1 MPILGVINQKGGVGK
16 TTTAINLA
24 AALAML
30 NRRIL
35 LVDLDPQANASSG
48 IGITEPSLTV
58 YDVLIGK
65 ASARQVTTDTNIPN
79 LKILPASSD
88 LAGAAVEL
96 DATTDNMKLLSK
108 SLMAVRP
115 NYDFIIVD
123 SPPSVGS
130 LTLNSLAAADM
141 LIIPLQAEYYAL
153 EGIAKMTDTVERVKG
168 SLNPD
173 LSILGILITMYDNR
187 TKLSK
192 EVEDNVR
199 KHFGNLVFTSVIP
212 RNVRLAEAP
221 SYGQSVFE
229 FAADSQGAEAYKQLA
244 EEVLE
249 RVSRQA

>member
-24 AALAML
+24 AALTLL

-48 IGITEPSLTV
+48 MSIIDPAITV
-58 YDVLIGK
+58 YDVLMGK
-65 ASARQVTTDTNIPN
+65 ASARQATVESSLPN
-79 LKILPASSD
+79 LKILPATSD
-88 LAGAAVEL
+88 LAGAALDL
-96 DATTDNMKLLSK
+96 DATSDNMKLLSK
-108 SLMAVRP
+108 ALMAIRP
-115 NYDFIIVD
+115 NYDFIILD
-123 SPPSVGS
+123 SPPSVGA
-130 LTLNSLAAADM
+130 LTLNSLAAADK
-141 LIIPLQAEYYAL
+141 LVIPLQAEYYAL
-153 EGIAKMTDTVERVKG
+153 EGIAKMVDTVERVKA

-173 LSILGILITMYDNR
+173 LSILGILVTMYDNR

-199 KHFGNLVFTSVIP
+199 KHFGDLVFKSVIP

-229 FAADSQGAEAYKQLA
+229 FAAESQGAEAYKELA
-244 EEVLE
+244 LEVLE
-249 RVSRQA
+249 RVSR

>member
-1 MPILGVINQKGGVGK
+1 MPILGIINQKGGVGK

-48 IGITEPSLTV
+48 LGIVEPSLTI
-58 YDVLIGK
+58 YDVLVGE
-65 ASARQVTTDTNIPN
+65 ASARQVTANSSVPN
-79 LKILPASSD
+79 LKLLPASAD

-108 SLMAVRP
+108 SLLAVRP
-115 NYDFIIVD
+115 NYDFVIVD
-123 SPPSVGS
+123 SPPSVGA

-153 EGIAKMTDTVERVKG
+153 EGIAKMTETVDRVKA

-173 LSILGILITMYDNR
+173 LTILGILITMFDSR

-199 KHFGNLVFTSVIP
+199 KHFSDLVFKAVIP

-229 FAADSQGAEAYKQLA
+229 FAGDSQGAEAYKALA
-244 EEVLE
+244 VEVLE
-249 RVSRQA
+249 RVSSQA

>member
-48 IGITEPSLTV
+48 IGITHPSLTV

-65 ASARQVTTDTNIPN
+65 ASARQVTTETNIPN

-108 SLMAVRP
+108 ALMAVRP

-153 EGIAKMTDTVERVKG
+153 EGIAKMTDTVERVKV

-173 LSILGILITMYDNR
+173 LNILGILITMFDNR

-199 KHFGNLVFTSVIP
+199 KHFGDLVFTSVIP

-229 FAADSQGAEAYKQLA
+229 FAADSQGADAYKQLA
-244 EEVLE
+244 EEVLD

>member
-30 NRRIL
+30 NRRVL

-48 IGITEPSLTV
+48 IGVTDPETTV

-65 ASARQVTTDTNIPN
+65 ASARQVIKDSNIPN

-108 SLMAVRP
+108 SLLAVRP

-123 SPPSVGS
+123 SPPSVGA